1 MSEEKTEVAKV
12 EDKALATGGSF
23 APPPG
28 LDNLGAD
35 DLLMPKIKVW
45 HPMSTV
51 EIDGIKLGEWYEQN
65 AAANLGKSLKF
76 VIISQKNRHYDN
88 VGDDGETVRK
98 HYKHLLVVTE
108 ANPDVPTEI
117 VLSASGIRAVK
128 ALNTTLITASLKK
141 GNGAPAFTFLIE
153 GTIKVTDG
161 KKGKYGV
168 PQFTI
173 AGDTPEG
180 LLASATEKYQTLAE
194 DYANDNGGVD
204 TATAYKGD

>member
-1 MSEEKTEVAKV
+1 MSEEIAKV
-12 EDKALATGGSF
+12 EDKAVATSGAF
-23 APPPG
+23 TPPPG
-28 LDNLGAD
+28 LDNIGAD

-51 EIDGIKLGEWYEQN
+51 EIDSIKLGDWYEQN
-65 AAANLGKSLKF
+65 GAVNLGKAIKF
-76 VIISQKNRHYDN
+76 VIISSKNRHYDN

-108 ANPDVPTEI
+108 ENPDVPTEM

-128 ALNTTLITASLKK
+128 ALNTVLITASLKK
-141 GNGAPAFTFLIE
+141 GDGAPAFSFLIE

-180 LLASATEKYQTLAE
+180 LLESATAKYQSLAA
-194 DYANDNGGVD
+194 DYAADAGGVD
-204 TATAYKGD
+204 TATAYKEQI